1 MQVKSMLRILA
12 IIAFFIGLDSLIV
25 SPLLPAISLTTGIPT
40 EKGGLFITAYAL
52 CYGVTAPFF
61 GPLSDKIGRKQM
73 IVTGLIIFSV
83 ATFCT
88 GLTNHFGTLLLFRG
102 LTGLSG
108 AMIMPSVFA
117 LVGDKVSYQ
126 SRGKAMGMIM
136 GAMVGSTVLGVPIGA
151 FLSEIGNWQWTFYI
165 IRLLAL
171 LVTLIASQV
180 LEKEIS
186 KNQLSISATRAMI
199 QSYKVAF
206 TNLSVFFALLSTLLW
221 TVGLH
226 GMFSYIGVYY
236 EKNFGF
242 TIGQIGIVIFFAGLG
257 SVIGN
262 IVGGKLADKMGKKV
276 VVSIAS
282 IIVSVSVITFSFYID
297 NIKIAIIAH
306 MVWSIFIGFGQAS
319 LTALISE
326 LNPAMRGT
334 VMALNS
340 SAMYIGM
347 TIASSAA
354 SFALSNGLPF
364 VTLGIICT
372 IASLLVLPM
381 VHFLIRE
388 KIAPKKNQIGMME
401 KG

>member
-1 MQVKSMLRILA
+1 MKVKSMLNILA
-12 IIAFFIGLDSLIV
+12 VIAFFIGLDSLIV
-25 SPLLPAISLTTGIPT
+25 SPLLPAISQTTGVPV

-52 CYGVTAPFF
+52 CYGITAPFW
-61 GPLSDKIGRKQM
+61 GPLSDKVGRKHM

-88 GLTNHFGTLLLFRG
+88 GLTNHFEILLLFRG
-102 LTGLSG
+102 VTGLSG
-108 AMIMPSVFA
+108 AMVMPSVFA
-117 LVGDKVSYQ
+117 LVGDKVPYQ
-126 SRGKAMGMIM
+126 SRGKAMGIIM

-165 IRLLAL
+165 IGSLAL
-171 LVTLIASQV
+171 LVTLIASQL
-180 LEKEIS
+180 LEKEVS
-186 KNQLSISATRAMI
+186 KNQLSVSVTRAMI
-199 QSYKVAF
+199 KSYKVAY

-221 TVGLH
+221 TIGLH

-236 EKNFGF
+236 ERNFGF

-262 IVGGKLADKMGKKV
+262 IVGGKLADKMEKKV

-282 IIVSVSVITFSFYID
+282 VIASVSVITFSLYID
-297 NIKIAIIAH
+297 NIKIAIMAH

-326 LNPAMRGT
+326 LSPAIRGT

-354 SFALSNGLPF
+354 SFTLTKGFPF
-364 VTLGIICT
+364 VTLGILCAIS
-372 IASLLVLPM
+372 SLLVLPM
-381 VHFLIRE
+381 IYFLVKE
-388 KIAPKKNQIGMME
+388 KAIK
-401 KG
+401 